1 MSNNNWYVKSTDE
14 ILKMY
19 EDSNKLKNISSIASN
34 LMATLT
40 GKSEN
45 DIIRAEIKIQIPKLK
60 DNLLEHLSFY
70 KNKKEENGNIPN
82 LEKEISKCD
91 SILENLINVKDIDEL
106 RDLLKWVNTVKIK
119 YGFQHY

>member
-60 DNLLEHLSFY
+60 DNLSEHLSFY

-91 SILENLINVKDIDEL
+91 SILESLINVKDIDEL